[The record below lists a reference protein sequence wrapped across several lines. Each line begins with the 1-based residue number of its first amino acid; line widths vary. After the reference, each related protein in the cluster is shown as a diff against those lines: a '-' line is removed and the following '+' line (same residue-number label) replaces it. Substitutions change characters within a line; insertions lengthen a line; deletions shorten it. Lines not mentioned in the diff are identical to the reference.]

1 LRDVHLRLLQ
11 SMPIFGGIGEGV
23 LDFLLEQAS
32 LVSVKQHEYFFHEGE
47 RGASL
52 FVLERGK
59 VVVLRKWNSSMH
71 PIKYFGQG
79 DCFGEMALIDL
90 GRRTASIQALED
102 CIAIELSNATLM
114 QLYQKNTEQFAMIYM
129 NISRELSRRLRKADA
144 RLFRLEAERDKL
156 KMQSS

>member
-1 LRDVHLRLLQ
+1 MREVHLKLLQ
-11 SMPIFGGIGEGV
+11 SMPIFGGIGEDA
-23 LDFLLEQAS
+23 LDFILEQAS
-32 LVSVKQHEYFFHEGE
+32 IVTVKKDEFFFHEGE
-47 RGASL
+47 QGASM
-52 FVLERGK
+52 FVIEAGK
-59 VVVLRKWNSSMH
+59 VAVLRKWNSGMH

-102 CIAIELSNATLM
+102 CIAIELSNTTLM

-129 NISRELSRRLRKADA
+129 NVGRELSRRLRKADA

-156 KMQSS
+156 KTHSS